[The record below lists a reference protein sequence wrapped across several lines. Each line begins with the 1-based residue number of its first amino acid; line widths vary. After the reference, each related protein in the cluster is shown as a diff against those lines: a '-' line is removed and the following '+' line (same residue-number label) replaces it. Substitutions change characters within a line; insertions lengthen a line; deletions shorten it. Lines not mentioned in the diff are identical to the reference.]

1 MDQQK
6 EDSFSGFMPMVG
18 QVKITKETTMLG
30 SQGEL
35 VKAHGMTVVTKDGS
49 EYVFSIDSSDLMK
62 LFFLSMRVL
71 GD

>member
-1 MDQQK
+1 MDQE
-6 EDSFSGFMPMVG
+6 EDFSGFMPMVE
-18 QVKITKETTMLG
+18 QVKLSKETTMLG

-35 VKAHGMTVVTKDGS
+35 VKAHGMTVITKDGS
-49 EYVFSIDSSDLMK
+49 EYIFSIDSSDLMR

>member
-1 MDQQK
+1 MDQ
-6 EDSFSGFMPMVG
+6 EEEVFSGFMPMVG
-18 QVKITKETTMLG
+18 QIKLSKETTMLG

-49 EYVFSIDSSDLMK
+49 EYVFSIDSSDLMR
-62 LFFLSMRVL
+62 LFFLTMRVL